1 MLTRSVRIDDE
12 CKQTERDGGAKE
24 TVEERERLR
33 GKSRGRKSRLGRQK
47 KDTEGYE

>member
-1 MLTRSVRIDDE
+1 MLTRSIRIDDE

-24 TVEERERLR
+24 TVEGERKVEDEMQIRES
-33 GKSRGRKSRLGRQK
+33 G